1 MKTGIFLLHENF
13 HANHTNAMLGEMD
26 LSVWAEE
33 LGFDEVWF
41 AEHHFNDFSVI
52 PSPSLTMAYLAAKTK
67 SIRIGSAAFLAPF
80 YHPVRLAEEI
90 ASLDVLSS
98 GRTNAGFAKGGF
110 TLDMELFD
118 KSADQLREEMFED
131 VQKIAQMLESHQHL
145 QPKPIQKKIP
155 FYIATFS
162 TKETIEYAANHGY
175 GLLFSQGASLEECV
189 AASNLYHTISGVY
202 PEVVVMRVLSIDED
216 QKEAHQNALI
226 ATDHFI
232 KCMQAVKAKKEQP
245 AFAQQN
251 YEELLAQR
259 YDFFHAQNFINAGII
274 GSKAEC
280 IAKTQALKDALPN
293 LHLILKPATFSHEK
307 SKKMLK
313 IFKEE
318 IEPNVT

>member
-1 MKTGIFLLHENF
+1 MKTGVFLLHENF
-13 HANHTNAMLGEMD
+13 HANQSNAMLGEMD
-26 LSVWAEE
+26 LGIWAEE

-52 PSPSLTMAYLAAKTK
+52 PSPSLAMAYLAAKTK
-67 SIRIGSAAFLAPF
+67 SVRIGSAAFLAPF
-80 YHPVRLAEEI
+80 YHHVRLAEEI

-98 GRTNAGFAKGGF
+98 GRINAGFAKGGF

-162 TKETIEYAANHGY
+162 TKETIEYAADHGY

-293 LHLILKPATFSHEK
+293 LHLILKPAALTHEK
-307 SKKMLK
+307 SKEMLAA
-313 IFKEE
+313 FKERV
-318 IEPNVT
+318 EPHL

>member
-13 HANHTNAMLGEMD
+13 HASHTNTMLGEMD
-26 LSVWAEE
+26 LGVWAEE

-52 PSPSLTMAYLAAKTK
+52 PSPTLAMAYLAARTEH
-67 SIRIGSAAFLAPF
+67 IRIGSAAFLAPF
-80 YHPVRLAEEI
+80 YHHVRLAEEI

-98 GRTNAGFAKGGF
+98 GRINAGFAKGGF

-162 TKETIEYAANHGY
+162 TKETIEYAAYHGY

-274 GSKAEC
+274 GSKTEC

-293 LHLILKPATFSHEK
+293 LHLILKPATFSHKK
-307 SKKMLK
+307 SKEMLAV
-313 IFKEE
+313 FKELV
-318 IEPNVT
+318 EPHL